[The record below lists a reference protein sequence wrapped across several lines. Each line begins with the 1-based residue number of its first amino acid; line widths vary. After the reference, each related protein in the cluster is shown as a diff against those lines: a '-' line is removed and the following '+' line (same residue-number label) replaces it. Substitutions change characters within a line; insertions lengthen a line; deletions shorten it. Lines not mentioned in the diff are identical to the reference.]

1 VRGVGSPCLREEA
14 KEEEKEKEK
23 EVEVEEVEVE
33 VEEVEEEEKK
43 EERFQR
49 SAEFSS
55 GCMSFVRR
63 RLDGG
68 QRRVELPGD
77 VLILAELRQ
86 DLRDYCH
93 TELPGESCN
102 DSDQQYE

>member
-23 EVEVEEVEVE
+23 EVEVEEVEE
-33 VEEVEEEEKK
+33 VEKK

-86 DLRDYCH
+86 DLPDYCH

-102 DSDQQYE
+102 DSGQQYE